1 MGALLLLL
9 LAFILKHG
17 LSKAAIKDLLELLN
31 CVVPGC
37 VPKSVWFLK
46 KHFFDFK
53 DKTELHFYCPR
64 CSDYLGVEPGNEC
77 GVCQQTFNKKAL
89 IEKAYY
95 FLVMPLKVQLRN
107 ILAHVQSKLRKH
119 FTRDG
124 CVSDINTGTEY
135 RRETQGVHTDSIT
148 LTFNCD
154 GSPVFNSSK
163 TSIWPIL
170 CTINELPFV
179 DRCKNVI
186 LHTLWFG
193 KGKPPVH
200 SFFTPFIRELQ
211 KLRDTGF
218 CWKDETGSEH
228 HTKVTA
234 KICICDAVARAMVQ
248 NFKQFNGEFGCGF
261 CYHKGEMVQKGR
273 GFTRVYPVHIVGC
286 DLRHMA
292 ETVQLAE
299 LAMENGNDQSQRG
312 VKGPSPLI
320 LLPSFDI
327 IKGFIPDYMHCF
339 CLGVVRQFVN
349 LWFDPH
355 YANKNFHLTPR
366 QMNDLDKV
374 LCKIQPPNEVRRNPR
389 RLSERTYWK
398 ASEWRAFALLCS
410 PVVLRNVLP
419 GLYYKHWMLLACA
432 LHILL
437 SQFATQ
443 DELNCAELCLVQFVA
458 KVPALYGLEHCSY
471 NCHLLTHLTQ
481 SARDWGLLWTNSA
494 FVFEDMN
501 GKLLQLYSGTQS
513 VSSQIF
519 KHFFSYQ
526 KVVRKGNAVLHD
538 SSREL
543 QDFFCSMTGDN
554 IVTKS
559 SCYIREHL
567 VTLGCGSHRLLTARE
582 IAALQNSSTLT
593 EYQHENSSTV
603 YKRCVYNGMLVTTR
617 DYSVNFKRN
626 NSVIKTADCFGMVE
640 SLVVVPKPCNCER
653 GSNCSCR
660 ELIIF
665 YKQLKREHRQ
675 PAINDADINTNI
687 AKFLVKVRIS
697 NEMCAMTCE
706 DIVAKCIAIEHEGQ
720 LYVMKMPVF
729 EQS

>member
-9 LAFILKHG
+9 LAFMLKHG
-17 LSKAAIKDLLELLN
+17 LSKAATKDLLELLN
-31 CVVPGC
+31 FVVPGC
-37 VPKSVWFLK
+37 VPKSVWFLN
-46 KHFFDFK
+46 KHFLDYNN
-53 DKTELHFYCPR
+53 KTELHFYCPS
-64 CSDYLGVEPGNEC
+64 CSNYLGVEPGNKC
-77 GVCQQTFNKKAL
+77 GECQQSFNKKGL
-89 IEKAYY
+89 LEKAYY

-107 ILAHVQSKLRKH
+107 TLAHVHSKLRKH
-119 FTRDG
+119 FTRDA
-124 CVSDINTGTEY
+124 CVSDVNTGMEY

-148 LTFNCD
+148 LTFNCV

-179 DRCKNVI
+179 DRCKNVL
-186 LHTLWFG
+186 LHSLWFG
-193 KGKPPVH
+193 KGKPQVK
-200 SFFTPFIRELQ
+200 SFFTPFIREIQ
-211 KLRDTGF
+211 KLGDTGF

-261 CYHKGEMVQKGR
+261 CYHKGDMVQKGR
-273 GFTRVYPVHIVGC
+273 GFTRVYPVQIAGC

-292 ETVQLAE
+292 ETLQLAE
-299 LAMENGNDQSQRG
+299 LVMENGNDQSQRG

-327 IKGFIPDYMHCF
+327 IKGFIPDYMHCS

-355 YANKNFHLTPR
+355 YANKDFHLTSR
-366 QMNDLDKV
+366 QLNDLDKD
-374 LCKIQPPNEVRRNPR
+374 LCKIQPPNEMRRNPR
-389 RLSERTYWK
+389 RLSERVYWK
-398 ASEWRAFALLCS
+398 ASEWRAFALLYS
-410 PVVLRNVLP
+410 PVILRNVLP

-519 KHFFSYQ
+519 KNFFSYQ
-526 KVVRKGNAVLHD
+526 KVVRKGNVVLKD
-538 SSREL
+538 SSREM
-543 QDFFCSMTGDN
+543 QDFFSLMTSGN
-554 IVTKS
+554 IVTRS

-567 VTLGCGSHRLLTARE
+567 VTLGCGSHRLLTTRE

-626 NSVIKTADCFGMVE
+626 NSVIETANCFGMVE

-653 GSNCSCR
+653 VPNCSCR
-660 ELIIF
+660 
-665 YKQLKREHRQ
+665 
-675 PAINDADINTNI
+675 
-687 AKFLVKVRIS
+687 
-697 NEMCAMTCE
+697 
-706 DIVAKCIAIEHEGQ
+706 
-720 LYVMKMPVF
+720 
-729 EQS
+729 